1 MLTGSANDGVYRLP
15 DGSRVWF
22 GEGPGT
28 RTHQDEWC
36 VYFASP
42 DGTVRIPKDEDYFA
56 DLKDIAN
63 KYGAWEVYK
72 AFLSI
77 YDLTTPIVESTVL
90 SHIETLSGRFPGDEL
105 ALHRTL
111 AILYFTMIAEENK
124 LPARRW
130 PLKKRVKKLGVYE
143 LVLCDY
149 SPRRSANASR
159 WPETAASNLARL
171 ARYESEE
178 KARLAREAS
187 QPSSSF

>member
-1 MLTGSANDGVYRLP
+1 MTGSANDGVYRLP

-28 RTHQDEWC
+28 KTHQDEWC

-42 DGTVRIPKDEDYFA
+42 NGTARLPKDEDYFT

-63 KYGAWEVYK
+63 RHGAWGVYK
-72 AFLSI
+72 AFLSV
-77 YDLTTPIVESTVL
+77 YHLTTLIVESTVL
-90 SHIETLSGRFPGDEL
+90 SHMETLSGHFPGDEL
-105 ALHRTL
+105 TLHGT
-111 AILYFTMIAEENK
+111 LYFTMIAEENK

-143 LVLCDY
+143 LLLCDY
-149 SPRRSANASR
+149 SPRRAANASR